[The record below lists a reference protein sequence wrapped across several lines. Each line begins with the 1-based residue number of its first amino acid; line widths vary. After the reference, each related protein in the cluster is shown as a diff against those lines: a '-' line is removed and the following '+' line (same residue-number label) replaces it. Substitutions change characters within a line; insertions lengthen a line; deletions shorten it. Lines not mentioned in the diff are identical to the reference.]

1 MTEPQ
6 TIYRLLSAELWRGAQ
21 RAGSFAG
28 TEHDRR
34 DGFIHFSTA
43 AQVAETAARYYAGQ
57 TELLLLGVSVAALG
71 AELRWEVSRGGAL
84 FPHLYRSLPIAAVT
98 SVEALRLGSNGLHL
112 FPSGLE

>member
-1 MTEPQ
+1 MTEPK
-6 TIYRLLSAELWRGAQ
+6 TIYRLLSAEVWRDAQ

-34 DGFIHFSTA
+34 VGFIHISTA
-43 AQVAETAARYYAGQ
+43 AQVAETAARHYAGQ

-98 SVEALRLGSNGLHL
+98 SVRALSLGSNGLHL